1 MRRKLIAGSLAAMT
15 LLSVPVYAS
24 GAEGGESKYQT
35 TYGSKQFDGVTIS
48 VELFDRSNAPEGSTI
63 LENRWTKYAQDAM
76 AEVGIN
82 LEFVAVPRGDEVSKM
97 QTMVGSGTAPTIT
110 LTYTYTYARDYY
122 KDGGIWDLSEFV
134 DGEDQAQNL
143 KKYVGDSCL
152 ELGRNADGSLIGIVA
167 RRATTANSN
176 IFIRKDW
183 LDDLGLEVPTT
194 TDELKNVL
202 HEMVYNNPDGNTGVV
217 GITLPSMVDAY
228 LTGQRDAESLAFM
241 ETVHDEK
248 AMAIN
253 DGYDYYADPGY
264 REYLRWVNDLY
275 NDGLMDKE
283 FFASTDKVLQSN
295 FVNGKLAAY
304 DANVGHNVDILRG
317 GLLQSLKNKD
327 KDAEM
332 IAIRSM
338 ESNVYEGENFVP
350 AYGEGGLIMFVPK
363 TYDEEQ
369 VEAAVTYLDWLST
382 EEGGFTIYHGFE
394 GEHFDYNEDGVPI
407 PKQADYN
414 QKDKDWI
421 RTDLFLVGNQGYFTN
436 VDDFNLNIA
445 ADNPGWEE
453 YTLSDYQ
460 LSLDGT
466 QIASAQYMYQP
477 EIELDLRNDLDLL
490 MKEWKVKC
498 ITCAP
503 EDFDNNYDRWISEAE
518 DLGIQDILDARAEVY
533 AEVKGE

>member
-1 MRRKLIAGSLAAMT
+1 M
-15 LLSVPVYAS
+15 
-24 GAEGGESKYQT
+24 
-35 TYGSKQFDGVTIS
+35 
-48 VELFDRSNAPEGSTI
+48 
-63 LENRWTKYAQDAM
+63 
-76 AEVGIN
+76 
-82 LEFVAVPRGDEVSKM
+82 
-97 QTMVGSGTAPTIT
+97 
-110 LTYTYTYARDYY
+110 
-122 KDGGIWDLSEFV
+122 
-134 DGEDQAQNL
+134 
-143 KKYVGDSCL
+143 
-152 ELGRNADGSLIGIVA
+152 
-167 RRATTANSN
+167 
-176 IFIRKDW
+176 
-183 LDDLGLEVPTT
+183 
-194 TDELKNVL
+194 
-202 HEMVYNNPDGNTGVV
+202 
-217 GITLPSMVDAY
+217 
-228 LTGQRDAESLAFM
+228 
-241 ETVHDEK
+241 
-248 AMAIN
+248 
-253 DGYDYYADPGY
+253 
-264 REYLRWVNDLY
+264 
-275 NDGLMDKE
+275 
-283 FFASTDKVLQSN
+283 
-295 FVNGKLAAY
+295 AAY

-338 ESNVYEGENFVP
+338 ESNVYEVENFVP

-466 QIASAQYMYQP
+466 QIASAQYMYQQ
-477 EIELDLRNDLDLL
+477 RSN
-490 MKEWKVKC
+490 
-498 ITCAP
+498 
-503 EDFDNNYDRWISEAE
+503 
-518 DLGIQDILDARAEVY
+518 
-533 AEVKGE
+533 

>member
-1 MRRKLIAGSLAAMT
+1 MKWFIIIPMVIQAWLA
-15 LLSVPVYAS
+15 LLFH
-24 GAEGGESKYQT
+24 Q
-35 TYGSKQFDGVTIS
+35 
-48 VELFDRSNAPEGSTI
+48 
-63 LENRWTKYAQDAM
+63 
-76 AEVGIN
+76 
-82 LEFVAVPRGDEVSKM
+82 
-97 QTMVGSGTAPTIT
+97 
-110 LTYTYTYARDYY
+110 
-122 KDGGIWDLSEFV
+122 
-134 DGEDQAQNL
+134 
-143 KKYVGDSCL
+143 
-152 ELGRNADGSLIGIVA
+152 
-167 RRATTANSN
+167 
-176 IFIRKDW
+176 W
-183 LDDLGLEVPTT
+183 L
-194 TDELKNVL
+194 
-202 HEMVYNNPDGNTGVV
+202 
-217 GITLPSMVDAY
+217 DAY

-253 DGYDYYADPGY
+253 DEYDYYADPGY

-283 FFASTDKVLQSN
+283 FFASTDEVLQSN

-407 PKQADYN
+407 PKQADYIRR
-414 QKDKDWI
+414 I
-421 RTDLFLVGNQGYFTN
+421 RTGY
-436 VDDFNLNIA
+436 VPICSSLEIRA
-445 ADNPGWEE
+445 ILL
-453 YTLSDYQ
+453 TL
-460 LSLDGT
+460 
-466 QIASAQYMYQP
+466 M
-477 EIELDLRNDLDLL
+477 
-490 MKEWKVKC
+490 
-498 ITCAP
+498 
-503 EDFDNNYDRWISEAE
+503 
-518 DLGIQDILDARAEVY
+518 ILT
-533 AEVKGE
+533 